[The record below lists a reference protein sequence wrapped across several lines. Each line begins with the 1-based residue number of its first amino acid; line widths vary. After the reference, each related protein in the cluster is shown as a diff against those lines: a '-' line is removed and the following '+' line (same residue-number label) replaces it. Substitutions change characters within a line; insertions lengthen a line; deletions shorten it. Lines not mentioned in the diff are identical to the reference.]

1 MVRGECLPKAPS
13 SHNSLKIT
21 TRKTLLKMFLTSTCI
36 TTQLGCKSNK
46 AQMPKMMASQPPK
59 VNTPNWWEDKCSWNN
74 PQSCRTMEWLIN
86 RKNTLLMAKEQWPQM
101 SFAIAN
107 NMLAPNIMAID
118 LKISPPKTTTTIWNN
133 SKNPEDGSSNMKH
146 PKRCSYTIPKNPP
159 KDK

>member
-59 VNTPNWWEDKCSWNN
+59 VNTPN
-74 PQSCRTMEWLIN
+74 
-86 RKNTLLMAKEQWPQM
+86 
-101 SFAIAN
+101 
-107 NMLAPNIMAID
+107 
-118 LKISPPKTTTTIWNN
+118 
-133 SKNPEDGSSNMKH
+133 
-146 PKRCSYTIPKNPP
+146 
-159 KDK
+159 